1 MPTTIDGFMREQL
14 IERRHRLEHASEGA
28 CTSTCVESLLEE
40 IDSALERMDGGSYGI
55 CEECHEPIE
64 QDRLIA
70 DPLARICLEHLTG
83 SERSALER
91 DLELAA
97 QVQRGLL
104 PGNRRLD
111 RDGWHVCYHYE
122 PAGIVSGDYCDVI
135 ETAESGLY
143 FMVGDVSGK
152 GVAASMMMAQLHAT
166 FRTLISVGL
175 PLKYMLEHASRV
187 FAEST
192 LPSQYATLVA
202 GRALANGTV
211 EISNAGHPS
220 PLLVRNGNVHEV
232 DGSGLP
238 LGMFA
243 NADFAVSEMYLDP
256 GDALLLYTDGVSEAT
271 DASGAEYGVHR
282 VRELARAVKTAPD
295 LVAACR
301 DDLAAFRRNAPKAD
315 DVTLLVVGRS

>member
-1 MPTTIDGFMREQL
+1 MPTTIDEFMRDQL
-14 IERRHRLEHASEGA
+14 IERRHRLERASEGA

-40 IDSALERMDGGSYGI
+40 IDSALGRLDGGSYGI

-64 QDRLIA
+64 QERLIA
-70 DPLARICLEHLTG
+70 DPLVRLCIDHL
-83 SERSALER
+83 SRQERSALER

-104 PGNRRLD
+104 PGHRKLD
-111 RDGWHVCYHYE
+111 QDGWHICYHYE

-135 ETAESGLY
+135 DAGDSGVY

-175 PLKYMLEHASRV
+175 SLKYMLEHASRV

-202 GRALANGTV
+202 GRALSNGTV
-211 EISNAGHPS
+211 EMSNAGHPS

-232 DGSGLP
+232 EGSGLP

-243 NADFAVSEMYLDP
+243 NADFAVSKLYLQP
-256 GDALLLYTDGVSEAT
+256 GDALLLYTDGVSEAM
-271 DASGAEYGVHR
+271 DASGEEYGVQR
-282 VRELARAVKTAPD
+282 VRELARVAQTAPD